1 MPKLNVR
8 NGVAVRAVLRIMI
21 AILVFQ
27 LIAPANA
34 NALNIDESARE
45 YFSKEKPIGGF
56 SWFGN
61 KVMGNGFPN
70 LLLGAGFWGYG
81 AWKKHPQEEYA
92 GIAQLET
99 VVASG
104 VTVALIKSMTNR
116 DRPDGS
122 DKYSFP
128 SAHTAYAFS
137 TASVLASFYG
147 PYVGVPMYAL
157 ATLTAVARMQ
167 DDRHWLTDTLGGA
180 GIGIAFGLLFAHI
193 NKKHA
198 ANKQTEMDNA
208 LRVSPTSSINGPGL
222 SLTLQF

>member
-1 MPKLNVR
+1 MSKINVR
-8 NGVAVRAVLRIMI
+8 NAVAVRAVLRIMI
-21 AILVFQ
+21 AILVLQ
-27 LIAPANA
+27 LVIPTSANA
-34 NALNIDESARE
+34 SSVDESARD
-45 YFSKEKPIGGF
+45 YFTTRKPIGGF

-81 AWKKHPQEEYA
+81 AWKKHPKEEYA

-122 DKYSFP
+122 DNLSFP

-147 PYVGVPMYAL
+147 PKVGVPMYAL
-157 ATLTAVARMQ
+157 ATLTAVGRMQ
-167 DDRHWLTDTLGGA
+167 DNRHWLTDTLGGA

-198 ANKQTEMDNA
+198 AHKQTEMDNA

-222 SLTLQF
+222 SLTLHF